1 MSVAVRK
8 NRVMRPAHPVDDA
21 AAAVARLLIR
31 WTRAVL
37 RWLGGRR
44 RPSRGEQ
51 APALPAPASAAQAR
65 AIGPGQPSRLPAQ
78 VPLLAS
84 SAAANG
90 CSPLPGHHTPVEGTG
105 ATSHDPVPAVGR
117 GAPPLPFE
125 AVPCLDA
132 FPWPLVAG
140 SAATE
145 PDISAGAAPAAAV
158 DPATVWAA
166 ALIHPSDPLLA
177 PPPPAAWT
185 VSVVLVN
192 EGATIPA
199 GAVGSVLR
207 QSYPAWEL
215 LLVATADGPPASVS
229 MGDPRVRLLLAP
241 GADDPTAR
249 ALALAAA
256 SGMFVAYLGAA
267 ERMAPGW
274 LASVVATLAD
284 LPAAD
289 VVVGERIALAGD
301 LDLAL
306 DLPAAT
312 QADLAQRCIDRV
324 ASLSTVAH
332 RRNALG
338 AWLPTD
344 DPASQLA
351 LLTSTQAHRRIC
363 VAAVVEPLV
372 DLRPSR
378 CPHDMEQPSSDGD
391 LRRGGGMPVPTHP
404 A

>member
-1 MSVAVRK
+1 MRK
-8 NRVMRPAHPVDDA
+8 NRGMRPAHPVDDA
-21 AAAVARLLIR
+21 ATTVARLFIR

-44 RPSRGEQ
+44 RPGRGEQ
-51 APALPAPASAAQAR
+51 APALPAAAAPAAAR
-65 AIGPGQPSRLPAQ
+65 AIGPGQTFQLPAH
-78 VPLLAS
+78 VSFLTS
-84 SAAANG
+84 SAATNG
-90 CSPLPGHHTPVEGTG
+90 CSPRPTHHTPAEGTG
-105 ATSHDPVPAVGR
+105 ASSHDPAPAVGR
-117 GAPPLPFE
+117 GAPALPFE
-125 AVPCLDA
+125 AVPCADA
-132 FPWPLVAG
+132 FPWPLLAG
-140 SAATE
+140 SAAAAE
-145 PDISAGAAPAAAV
+145 PDASAGAPPAAAV
-158 DPATVWAA
+158 GPATVWAA
-166 ALIHPSDPLLA
+166 ALMHPSDPLLA
-177 PPPPAAWT
+177 PAPPPAWT

-192 EGATIPA
+192 EGATIPD

-215 LLVATADGPPASVS
+215 LLVATVDGPPPSVA

-267 ERMAPGW
+267 ERMAPCW

-289 VVVGERIALAGD
+289 VVVGERIAFAGD
-301 LDLAL
+301 LDVAL
-306 DLPAAT
+306 DLPPAA
-312 QADLAQRCIDRV
+312 QAGLAQRCIDDV
-324 ASLSTVAH
+324 ASLSAVAH

-344 DPASQLA
+344 DPSSQLA
-351 LLTSTQAHRRIC
+351 VLTSAQAHRRIC

-378 CPHDMEQPSSDGD
+378 HPHDVEQASSDGN
-391 LRRGGGMPVPTHP
+391 LRRGEGIPVPTHP